1 MTSAEQVAHYQT
13 FGFLSLRGAFNP
25 DEVAAIGAVFD
36 QLLARERGGKPFAG
50 ESRQT
55 FFGIAEQDPLL
66 SQMVEGG
73 RIYQTVEQ

>member
-13 FGFLSLRGAFNP
+13 FGFLPLRGTFNP

-50 ESRQT
+50 DSR
-55 FFGIAEQDPLL
+55 
-66 SQMVEGG
+66 
-73 RIYQTVEQ
+73 